1 MVIVAADSEPH
12 LVPSEHDELKTA
24 MRVLGAV
31 VEELSERVELLETR
45 ESLRAAAAER

>member
-1 MVIVAADSEPH
+1 MLSVHTHSAQAAARTEN
-12 LVPSEHDELKTA
+12 DELKAA

-45 ESLRAAAAER
+45 ENLRSAAA

>member
-1 MVIVAADSEPH
+1 MLSVHADSAQTAAARTENQ
-12 LVPSEHDELKTA
+12 ELRDA

-45 ESLRAAAAER
+45 ENLRSTAA